1 MTSFL
6 VEAYTPAMINLV
18 EVEARARRAAA
29 QLAEAGTEVR
39 YLHAIFVPADE
50 TCFHL
55 FEAASADAVRA
66 ASERAGLS
74 AQRIVEAV
82 GVTGDADL

>member
-6 VEAYTPAMINLV
+6 VEAYTPGMINLV

>member
-1 MTSFL
+1 
-6 VEAYTPAMINLV
+6 MINLV

-39 YLHAIFVPADE
+39 YLRAIFVPADE